1 MPPFAIEELLSHA
14 DWLRRLATHVARGG
28 DGDDAV
34 QETWIA
40 ALVSP
45 PARDRAAAPWLAEV
59 LRNFVRGA
67 HRSGRARQL
76 REERASELYASVPS
90 PELLLERAEAQRLLV
105 GLVVALDEPY
115 RTAILLRYF
124 EGLTAAAIARTQGV
138 PAGTVRWRIKQG
150 LE

>member
-67 HRSGRARQL
+67 HRSGRARRL
-76 REERASELYASVPS
+76 REERTSELQSLAVPS
-90 PELLLERAEAQRLLV
+90 PEQLLERAEAQRLLV
-105 GLVVALDEPY
+105 DLVVALDEPY
-115 RTAILLRYF
+115 RTAILL
-124 EGLTAAAIARTQGV
+124 
-138 PAGTVRWRIKQG
+138 
-150 LE
+150 